1 MQEVLYLVLE
11 LNMPHYSQAIFPVT
25 NPVIEVL
32 CQKFELSLVS
42 DEITMLCV
50 DVRNAGISW
59 GFLYTHADMIKVL

>member
-1 MQEVLYLVLE
+1 
-11 LNMPHYSQAIFPVT
+11 MPHYAQTIFPVT
-25 NPVIEVL
+25 NSFIEML

-59 GFLYTHADMIKVL
+59 DFLFTHADMIKVL